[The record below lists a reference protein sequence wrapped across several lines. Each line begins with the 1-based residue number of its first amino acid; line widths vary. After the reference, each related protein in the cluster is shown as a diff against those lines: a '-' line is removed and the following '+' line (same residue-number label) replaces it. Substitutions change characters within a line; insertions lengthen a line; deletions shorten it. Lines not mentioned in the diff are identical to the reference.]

1 MQWFKCNLFHS
12 FFFQPG
18 PDSTH
23 MMAGTSATV
32 YKAASRL
39 MKISS
44 CVFFWW
50 LFVGSTRR
58 QKAPKAA
65 QSTTIHLA
73 TTITCINPLLAS
85 HVSGIA
91 ASVSQST
98 WLFLLNILVASTQKI
113 KVPTKIYF
121 NLSSQQKR
129 RSTLQTHGEVVLVV
143 SAKNSEFHH
152 KTAADQQPRPSNE
165 AMAKIEIFQKRA
177 ETSRLQPPAAIP
189 AMNIFVE
196 FCRWKSLV
204 GAVRINTP
212 YYMGVSLNGGTP
224 KTRQNDHY

>member
-1 MQWFKCNLFHS
+1 MQRQKKTTNFSVRSKGSSEKNWLFSITYACILPCNGSSVIISL
-12 FFFQPG
+12 FFFPARSW
-18 PDSTH
+18 STH

-73 TTITCINPLLAS
+73 PPLPVSTPPRISCQWNSRICITINLTFP
-85 HVSGIA
+85 
-91 ASVSQST
+91 SQHPSCFNT
-98 WLFLLNILVASTQKI
+98 KI

-121 NLSSQQKR
+121 NLSSQQK
-129 RSTLQTHGEVVLVV
+129 GG
-143 SAKNSEFHH
+143 
-152 KTAADQQPRPSNE
+152 
-165 AMAKIEIFQKRA
+165 
-177 ETSRLQPPAAIP
+177 PP
-189 AMNIFVE
+189 F
-196 FCRWKSLV
+196 KH
-204 GAVRINTP
+204 
-212 YYMGVSLNGGTP
+212 MGKL
-224 KTRQNDHY
+224 Y